1 MSEEQDKESK
11 TEAPSEKKLSDAA
24 EKGNVPFSREVTAFA
39 STLAIYIFVVFF
51 LSDGAATTAE
61 ALKDIFEQPEAWR
74 LNTATDVVALIS
86 HVILKSAAL
95 LVPIFILLILFG
107 VGSSI
112 FQNLPRPVLDRI
124 QPKWNRVSPVAG
136 FKRIYGVPGLVE
148 FGKSLFKIIAV
159 SAIVV
164 FVLWNDYF
172 AALDLMFSDPVT
184 IFTAMVS
191 DLKQIIIVVLFA
203 TAVLAIVDLFW
214 TRHHWYSELR
224 MTRHEVKEELKQSQ
238 GDPIVKSR
246 LRSMQRD
253 RARKRM
259 IASVPRA
266 TLVIANPTHYAVA
279 LRYVREESEAPVVVA
294 MGQDL
299 VALKIREIA
308 EKNGIPVFEDPPL
321 ARSMFA
327 QVSVD
332 SVIPPVFYKA
342 VAELIHRVYSAQPQQ
357 RRVT

>member
-1 MSEEQDKESK
+1 MSDDQDKDSK
-11 TEAPSEKKLSDAA
+11 TEAPSEKKISDAA
-24 EKGNVPFSREVTAFA
+24 EKGNVPFSREATMFA
-39 STLAIYIFVVFF
+39 STLAIYIFFVFF
-51 LSDGAATTAE
+51 LADGVSTMAE

-74 LNTATDVVALIS
+74 LENSTDVVALIT
-86 HVILKSAAL
+86 HLAWKSTAL
-95 LVPIFILLILFG
+95 VVPAFVLLILFG

-112 FQNLPRPVLDRI
+112 FQNLPRPVLDRV
-124 QPKWNRVSPVAG
+124 QPKLNRISPMG
-136 FKRIYGVPGLVE
+136 GLKRIFGVQGLVE
-148 FGKSLFKIIAV
+148 FGKSLFKIIIV
-159 SAIVV
+159 SVV
-164 FVLWNDYF
+164 VVLVLWNNYF
-172 AALDLMFSDPVT
+172 ATLDLMFSDPIT
-184 IFTAMVS
+184 MFSTMAN
-191 DLKQIIIVVLFA
+191 DLNEIMIVILFA
-203 TAVLAIVDLFW
+203 TAVLAIADLFW
-214 TRHHWYSELR
+214 SRHHWYTELM
-224 MTRHEVKEELKQSQ
+224 MTKQEVKEEMKQAQ

-259 IASVPRA
+259 ISSVPRA

-279 LRYVREESEAPVVVA
+279 LRYVREESDAPIVVA

-342 VAELIHRVYSAQPQQ
+342 VAKLIHRVHASQPK
-357 RRVT
+357 RMT

>member
-1 MSEEQDKESK
+1 MSDDQDKDSK

-39 STLAIYIFVVFF
+39 STLAVYIFIVFF
-51 LSDGAATTAE
+51 LSDGAASTAE

-74 LNTATDVVALIS
+74 LETATDAVGLIS
-86 HVILKSAAL
+86 HVVLKSAG
-95 LVPIFILLILFG
+95 LVLPVFVLLIIFG

-124 QPKWNRVSPVAG
+124 MPNMNRVSPIAG
-136 FKRIYGVPGLVE
+136 FKRIFGVPGLVE
-148 FGKSLFKIIAV
+148 FAKSLFKIIVV
-159 SAIVV
+159 SIIVV
-164 FVLWNDYF
+164 LVLWNDYF
-172 AALDLMFSDPVT
+172 ATLDLMFSDPVT
-184 IFTAMVS
+184 IFATMIS
-191 DLKQIIIVVLFA
+191 DLKQIVTVVLLA

-214 TRHHWYSELR
+214 TRHHWYSELK
-224 MTRHEVKEELKQSQ
+224 MTKQEVKEELKQSQ

-279 LRYVREESEAPVVVA
+279 LRYVREESDAPVVVA

-342 VAELIHRVYSAQPQQ
+342 VAELIHRVYAAQPQQ
-357 RRVT
+357 KRVT

>member
-1 MSEEQDKESK
+1 MSDDQDKDSK

-24 EKGNVPFSREVTAFA
+24 DKGNVPFSREVTVFA

-51 LSDGAATTAE
+51 LSDGAASVAQ

-74 LNTATDVVALIS
+74 LETSTDVVALIS
-86 HVILKSAAL
+86 HILLKSAAL
-95 LVPIFILLILFG
+95 LVPIFVLLIIFG

-124 QPKWNRVSPVAG
+124 QPKMNRISPAAG
-136 FKRIYGVPGLVE
+136 FKRIFGVQGLVE
-148 FGKSLFKIIAV
+148 FGKSLFKV
-159 SAIVV
+159 IVV
-164 FVLWNDYF
+164 SIIVVLVLWNDYF

-184 IFTAMVS
+184 IFTAMTS
-191 DLKQIIIVVLFA
+191 DLKQIMIVVLLA

-214 TRHHWYSELR
+214 TRHHWYTELM
-224 MTRHEVKEELKQSQ
+224 MTKQEVKEELKQSQ

-246 LRSMQRD
+246 LRSIQRD

-259 IASVPRA
+259 ISSVPRA
-266 TLVIANPTHYAVA
+266 TLVIANPTHYAIA
-279 LRYVREESEAPVVVA
+279 LRYVREENDAPVVVA

-342 VAELIHRVYSAQPQQ
+342 VAELIHRVYAVQPQQ
-357 RRVT
+357 KRVT